1 MKQKQL
7 DQEGKKLAAKLD
19 IDTHLYLRLEIEKHK
34 NEAKF
39 INNFMTQIDRVH
51 LADSV
56 QPDHFSMPRSNS
68 DNNRD
73 IAGGLSPQMI

>member
-1 MKQKQL
+1 MKQRQL

-51 LADSV
+51 LAD
-56 QPDHFSMPRSNS
+56 
-68 DNNRD
+68 
-73 IAGGLSPQMI
+73 